1 MSLIKVSLLERRGG
15 QDRVVVIYLENLN
28 FMKKK
33 RKDDKKNESCHLLKD
48 ESSKL
53 MNTDR
58 QS

>member
-33 RKDDKKNESCHLLKD
+33 RKDDKK
-48 ESSKL
+48 
-53 MNTDR
+53 MNPVIY
-58 QS
+58 